1 MFFDGSL
8 CPTLELSM
16 KSWSGRMSETA
27 VTPWEDGRVRKCR
40 WCSTQKPVGA
50 TRMPM
55 WKRSLEH
62 GRFSAKRMVNNE
74 QHAVQ
79 QLSGAVHV

>member
-1 MFFDGSL
+1 MLFDGSL

-62 GRFSAKRMVNNE
+62 GRFSANWMVNNE
-74 QHAVQ
+74 QQIVQ
-79 QLSGAVHV
+79 Q